1 MSQDHDALLR
11 VTDSGLYCERGDFY
25 IDSWRPVGRAVVTHA
40 HADHLTWGCGEYLVA
55 RDGLGVARARLG
67 EPSTIATAACGEPLD
82 INGVK
87 VSLHP
92 AGHILGSA
100 QVRLEHAGRVRVASG
115 DYKVEPDDI
124 CAAFEP
130 IRCHGFISECTFG
143 LPIYRWRPQREVFA
157 DLASWWRPNRDAG
170 RASVLY
176 AYALGKAQRL
186 LAGLAATLGDDL
198 PGPIY
203 THGAVEAM
211 NRACRDAGIP
221 LPATTHAA
229 EAAPGFNWSG
239 ALIVAPPSAHGTPW
253 TRRFAPASTAFASGW
268 MRIRGARRRRSVD
281 RDFVLSD
288 NADWPGLLAAIAAT
302 GAETIWLTH
311 GYTAVVARW
320 LRQRGQDAHPVATRY
335 EGERDDSPE
344 PEGPAPLSSLPSTED
359 GPVPG

>member
-1 MSQDHDALLR
+1 MSHDQDALLR

-25 IDSWRPVGRAVVTHA
+25 IDPWWPVGRAVVTHA
-40 HADHLTWGCGEYLVA
+40 HSDHLTWGCGEYLVA

-67 EPSTIATAACGEPLD
+67 EPSTIATAAYGEPLD

-100 QVRLEHAGRVRVASG
+100 QVRLEHAGRVWVASG
-115 DYKVEPDDI
+115 DYKVEPDDT

-157 DLASWWRPNRDAG
+157 DLASWWRSNRDAG
-170 RASVLY
+170 RASVLC

-211 NRACRDAGIP
+211 NRAYRDAGIP

-229 EAAPGFNWSG
+229 EAGPAVNWSG

-253 TRRFAPASTAFASGW
+253 TRRFGPASTAFASGW

-281 RDFVLSD
+281 RGFVLSD
-288 NADWPGLLAAIAAT
+288 HADWPGLLAAIDAT
-302 GAETIWLTH
+302 GAGTIWLTH

-320 LRQRGQDAHPVATRY
+320 LRERGRDAHPVATRY

-344 PEGPAPLSSLPSTED
+344 PEGPAPLSSLPSTAD

>member
-1 MSQDHDALLR
+1 MSHDHDALLR

-25 IDSWRPVGRAVVTHA
+25 IDPWRPVGRAVVTHA

-67 EPSTIATAACGEPLD
+67 EPSTIATAAYGEPLD

-100 QVRLEHAGRVRVASG
+100 QVRLEHAGRVWVASG
-115 DYKVEPDDI
+115 DYKVEPDDT

-130 IRCHGFISECTFG
+130 IRCHVFISECTFG

-157 DLASWWRPNRDAG
+157 DIAAWWRANRDAG

-211 NRACRDAGIP
+211 NRAYRDAGDR
-221 LPATTHAA
+221 AA
-229 EAAPGFNWSG
+229 RHDPRGRG
-239 ALIVAPPSAHGTPW
+239 
-253 TRRFAPASTAFASGW
+253 
-268 MRIRGARRRRSVD
+268 GARRS
-281 RDFVLSD
+281 
-288 NADWPGLLAAIAAT
+288 T
-302 GAETIWLTH
+302 GR
-311 GYTAVVARW
+311 AR
-320 LRQRGQDAHPVATRY
+320 
-335 EGERDDSPE
+335 
-344 PEGPAPLSSLPSTED
+344 
-359 GPVPG
+359 